1 MGNVREL
8 MARLGP
14 STVKFD
20 TGRGGTPDL
29 TNQDIAAAL
38 GMVPA
43 GLGREL
49 LEACWWPDGAALR
62 RHKLRDA
69 VIALVTPELRRQQRR
84 LADAR
89 TELGLAEV
97 CMGWAGAVTADQREE
112 RDRAAQRLGQVKAQ
126 CWPIST
132 LESLPT
138 LAGAVIGEIAKRPHC
153 AICEGRGQTML
164 RELLVPCEACG
175 GSGLGPVSDRRR
187 AAAIGRDESTYRAK
201 WRGVYE
207 WLLQKM
213 TESEQEAAWALM
225 IALGNGQPTAA

>member
-1 MGNVREL
+1 MANVREL

-69 VIALVTPELRRQQRR
+69 VIALVTPELRRQQLR

-89 TELGLAEV
+89 TEVGIAEV
-97 CMGWAGAVTADQREE
+97 CMGWAGAVTAEQRGE
-112 RDRAAQRLGQVKAQ
+112 RDRAARRLDQIKSE

-138 LAGAVIGEIAKRPHC
+138 LAAAVISEVASRPHC
-153 AICEGRGQTML
+153 ATCDGRGQVMSG
-164 RELLVPCEACG
+164 ELLVPCKACA
-175 GSGLGPVSDRRR
+175 GSGLGAVSDRRR
-187 AAAIGRDESTYRAK
+187 AAAIGRDEAAYRRTWK
-201 WRGVYE
+201 PVFE
-207 WLLQKM
+207 WLLTKVS
-213 TESEQEAAWALM
+213 EAEQEAAWHLRA
-225 IALGNGQPTAA
+225 ALGRAA